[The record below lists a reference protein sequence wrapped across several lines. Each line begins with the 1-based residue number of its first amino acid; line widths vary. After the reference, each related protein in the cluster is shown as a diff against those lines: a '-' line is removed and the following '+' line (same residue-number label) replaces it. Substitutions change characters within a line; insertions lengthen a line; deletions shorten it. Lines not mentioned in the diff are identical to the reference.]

1 MMTDLYLRHT
11 DRRALIA
18 ALAALA
24 LLDADGHML
33 PELGAMAEIGVLHRD
48 LPADA
53 APDAVPELVTDAAG
67 VAFYHINV
75 RLVGDLAGAADR
87 ATAAGADPAAVAAA
101 VALLDQPPPVTPR
114 QVWL

>member
-1 MMTDLYLRHT
+1 MMTDLYLRHA
-11 DRRALIA
+11 DRAALIA
-18 ALAALA
+18 ALAALG

-33 PELGAMAEIGVLHRD
+33 PEQGAMAEIGLLHRD
-48 LPADA
+48 LPANA
-53 APDAVPELVTDAAG
+53 APDAVPDLVTDAAG
-67 VAFYHINV
+67 APFYHINV
-75 RLVGDLAGAADR
+75 RLQGDLVGAAER

>member
-11 DRRALIA
+11 DRGALIA

-24 LLDADGHML
+24 LLAADGHML
-33 PELGAMAEIGVLHRD
+33 PELGAMAEIGPMHRD

-53 APDAVPELVTDAAG
+53 APDAVPELVADATG
-67 VAFYHINV
+67 VPYYHINV
-75 RLVGDLAGAADR
+75 RLVGDLASAAER
-87 ATAAGADPAAVAAA
+87 ATAAGADPAVVAAA

>member
-1 MMTDLYLRHT
+1 MTDLYLRHT
-11 DRRALIA
+11 DRTTLIA
-18 ALAALA
+18 AMSALA
-24 LLDADGHML
+24 LLDTDGHML
-33 PELGAMAEIGVLHRD
+33 PEHGALAEIGPLYRD

-53 APDAVPELVTDAAG
+53 APDAVPELVTDTAG
-67 VAFYHINV
+67 VPYYHINV
-75 RLVGDLAGAADR
+75 RLVGDLASAAER